1 MRVDGRG
8 VADTAPSADFPE
20 DGRPRLTVRMTAR
33 LQGFPD
39 SWEFAGSKTAAYR
52 QIGNAFPPPVAQAL
66 ALAVLKWLELPPSPS
81 TVEPPQLGLFSRG
94 DDISETNG

>member
-8 VADTAPSADFPE
+8 LADSPPAVDFPE
-20 DGRPRLTVRMTAR
+20 TGNPKLTLRMAAR

-52 QIGNAFPPPVAQAL
+52 QIGNAFPPAVAKAL
-66 ALAVLKWLELPPSPS
+66 ASSILEWLQLPETQQVRRERQLELF
-81 TVEPPQLGLFSRG
+81 Q
-94 DDISETNG
+94 I